1 MTKPGLFTILFAA
14 IISPVWAEDGFKN
27 LQVLPKDIS
36 RKDLMWTMRG
46 FCFSLGVRCEHCHV
60 GKDSN
65 TRNEM
70 NFPSDEKETKRTARA
85 MLRMVDALNRDYIS
99 KLNHQPA
106 VQVECV
112 TCHRGLNRP
121 RTLQAV
127 LTEEIDNNG
136 AASAAELYRKL
147 RKEAYGRGEYDFS
160 ETSLNLLSESLV
172 NGGRPKEASVIMEL
186 NVEVNSPLS
195 AWAYSDLAIAHQ
207 ASGET
212 TKAEADFRKI
222 LQMNPEDS
230 WAKGELAKLVQ
241 AHR

>member
-1 MTKPGLFTILFAA
+1 MTKPRLFTILFAVVITPA
-14 IISPVWAEDGFKN
+14 CAEDGFKN

-46 FCFSLGVRCEHCHV
+46 FCFSLGVRCEHCHA
-60 GKDSN
+60 GKDTS
-65 TRNEM
+65 TLHEM
-70 NFPSDEKETKRTARA
+70 NFPSDEKETKKTARA

-99 KLNHQPA
+99 KLSSQP
-106 VQVECV
+106 VVKVECV
-112 TCHRGLNRP
+112 TCHRGLSRP

-127 LTEEIDNNG
+127 LTEEIDKG
-136 AASAAELYRKL
+136 GVASAVELYRKL

-172 NGGRPKEASVIMEL
+172 NGGRPREASAIMEL

-195 AWAYSDLAIAHQ
+195 TWAYSDLAIAHQ

-230 WAKGELAKLVQ
+230 WAKGELEKLVQ
-241 AHR
+241 SHR